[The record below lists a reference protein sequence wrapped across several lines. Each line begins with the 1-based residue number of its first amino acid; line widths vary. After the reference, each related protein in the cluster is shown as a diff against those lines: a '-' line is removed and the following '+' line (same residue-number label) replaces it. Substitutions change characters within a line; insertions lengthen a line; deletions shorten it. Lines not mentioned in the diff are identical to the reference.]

1 MEGTGRWIFG
11 GVFVLVAILGLA
23 LASAAKDNVMY
34 AVGLTVSGFAVL
46 FVFGLMKRTFD
57 EKGSAGGSG
66 H

>member
-1 MEGTGRWIFG
+1 MEGTGRWVFG

-34 AVGLTVSGFAVL
+34 VVGLVVFAFAVL
-46 FVFGLMKRTFD
+46 FVFGLMQRTFD
-57 EKGSAGGSG
+57 EKGAGGGDG

>member
-23 LASAAKDNVMY
+23 LSAAAKDQVMY
-34 AVGLTVSGFAVL
+34 VVGLVVFAFAVL
-46 FVFGLMKRTFD
+46 FVFGLMKRSFD
-57 EKGSAGGSG
+57 EKEKAGGD

>member
-23 LASAAKDNVMY
+23 LASAAKDTVMY
-34 AVGLTVSGFAVL
+34 VVGLLVFGFAVL
-46 FVFGLMKRTFD
+46 FVFGLMKRSFD
-57 EKGSAGGSG
+57 EKEKTGTG